1 MPTTPPDLQAPALA
15 AGGPVPL
22 QRRGA
27 GLMLAL
33 ASGAAFGTSGT
44 FGDGLLRSGWSP
56 GAAVLARITVAAL
69 TLTPFALPQ
78 LRRQRAAL
86 RGNVRQVLGYGLIG
100 VLGCTFCY
108 FYAIASIPVGIGLLL
123 EYTAAFMVVLW
134 LWLRH
139 GQRPRV
145 LTITGTAAALG
156 GLALM
161 GGVTGSGGLDP
172 AGLAWGLAAAVC
184 MTMFMFISEGKT
196 APAPSGSPGSPE
208 SPGSPPEE
216 LSPVVLSW
224 AGICVAAVT
233 LAVLGSC
240 GAVPMAATTA
250 PVSFLGHPVSWIW
263 PVLAVGAL
271 STGAAFITAV
281 AAVRALGAK
290 LATFLGM
297 SEVLFSVAFAA
308 LMLSQVP
315 TATQFAGGALIL
327 AGCALVRA
335 DER

>member
-1 MPTTPPDLQAPALA
+1 MTTTPSDVGDPVLA
-15 AGGPVPL
+15 AGSTVRA
-22 QRRGA
+22 RRGA
-27 GLMLAL
+27 GLFLAL
-33 ASGAAFGTSGT
+33 ASGALFGTSGT

-56 GAAVLARITVAAL
+56 GAAVLARIVVAAL
-69 TLTPFALPQ
+69 TLTPFALPR

-86 RGNVRQVLGYGLIG
+86 RRNARQVLGYGLIG

-108 FYAIASIPVGIGLLL
+108 FYSIASIPVGIGLLL
-123 EYTAAFMVVLW
+123 EYTAAFMVVMW

-139 GQRPRV
+139 GQRPRA
-145 LTITGTAAALG
+145 LTIGGTAAAIG
-156 GLALM
+156 GLAVM
-161 GGVTGSGGLDP
+161 AGVTGAGGLNP
-172 AGLAWGLAAAVC
+172 AGLAWGLGAAVC
-184 MTMFMFISEGKT
+184 MTVFMFICESPPSPA
-196 APAPSGSPGSPE
+196 APEELAG

-216 LSPVVLSW
+216 LSPVMLTW
-224 AGICVAAVT
+224 TGLCVAAVT
-233 LAVLGSC
+233 LAAAGAA

-327 AGCALVRA
+327 LGCALVRA